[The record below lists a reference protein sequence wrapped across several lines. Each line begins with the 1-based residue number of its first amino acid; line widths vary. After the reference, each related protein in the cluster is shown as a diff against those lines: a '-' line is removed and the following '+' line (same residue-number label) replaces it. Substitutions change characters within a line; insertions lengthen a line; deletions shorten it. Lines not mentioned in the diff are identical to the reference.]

1 MTFLLVE
8 LIVHQQKID
17 AVGHSSAYKPRKIS
31 DNGMK
36 ISEKETRKDQ
46 TGGM

>member
-1 MTFLLVE
+1 MIFSRVGS
-8 LIVHQQKID
+8 IVHQEKID